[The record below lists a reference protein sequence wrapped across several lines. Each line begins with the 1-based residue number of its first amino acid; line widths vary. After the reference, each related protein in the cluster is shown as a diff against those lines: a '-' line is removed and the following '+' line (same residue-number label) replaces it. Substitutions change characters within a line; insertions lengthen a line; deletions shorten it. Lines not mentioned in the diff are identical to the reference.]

1 MDYAELGRR
10 IRLGREDASRS
21 EKLSKF
27 PNEYIEMVFDTY
39 QLCYI
44 SLSKL
49 AELLEIT
56 LEEAKDELKAR
67 NIPINLGVN
76 SELELLSDIENA

>member
-1 MDYAELGRR
+1 MCNQPDLISRR
-10 IRLGREDASRS
+10 L
-21 EKLSKF
+21 EKLRQF
-27 PNEYIEMVFDTY
+27 PNEYIKMVFDAY
-39 QLCYI
+39 RSSYI

-67 NIPINLGVN
+67 DIPINLGVN

>member
-1 MDYAELGRR
+1 
-10 IRLGREDASRS
+10 
-21 EKLSKF
+21 
-27 PNEYIEMVFDTY
+27 MVFDAY
-39 QLCYI
+39 RSSYI

-67 NIPINLGVN
+67 DIPINLGVN
-76 SELELLSDIENA
+76 SELELLMDIENA

>member
-1 MDYAELGRR
+1 MYLTKMETA
-10 IRLGREDASRS
+10 
-21 EKLSKF
+21 
-27 PNEYIEMVFDTY
+27 V
-39 QLCYI
+39 

-67 NIPINLGVN
+67 DIPINLSID

>member
-1 MDYAELGRR
+1 MTTDARESVMVAKKYFEAY
-10 IRLGREDASRS
+10 RLG
-21 EKLSKF
+21 
-27 PNEYIEMVFDTY
+27 
-39 QLCYI
+39 YI

-56 LEEAKDELKAR
+56 LEEAKHELKVK
-67 NIPINLGVN
+67 NIPINLGVE